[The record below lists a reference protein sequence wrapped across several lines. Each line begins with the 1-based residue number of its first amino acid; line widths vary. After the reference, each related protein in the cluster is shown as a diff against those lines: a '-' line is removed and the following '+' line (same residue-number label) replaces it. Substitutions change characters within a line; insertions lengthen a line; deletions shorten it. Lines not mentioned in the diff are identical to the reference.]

1 MHISWYSIILGM
13 PIIIWAYLRDCH
25 IRLNVVAVI
34 RSKRVS
40 KCAMDSRLFSLYWR
54 KWREGMIYVLSL
66 LRDKRGVSSLE
77 YAVLAGIVIAVLS
90 TALGNT
96 AGDSGLGAQ
105 ILALFV
111 KINNLLTA
119 A

>member
-1 MHISWYSIILGM
+1 MFSI
-13 PIIIWAYLRDCH
+13 
-25 IRLNVVAVI
+25 
-34 RSKRVS
+34 
-40 KCAMDSRLFSLYWR
+40 
-54 KWREGMIYVLSL
+54 LSFL
-66 LRDKRGVSSLE
+66 SDKRGVSSLE

-90 TALGNT
+90 VALGNT
-96 AGDSGLGAQ
+96 AGGSGLGAQ